1 MDHKCFGRYYTHVN
15 DLPVMLKLVD
25 RQCLIVGGGKVA
37 VRRTRGL
44 ADAGAKVTV
53 IAPQIEPALRDIPDV
68 CLIQRPFVD
77 TDLQGKFM
85 VVVATDHSQLN
96 DHITEL
102 AKTCN
107 VLINRADDPDAGDI
121 SIPAHAHCGPIT
133 VAVHTHRISALAA
146 ATIRDQLLEHMEPA
160 WPALLTAMA
169 PFRKRLQETVIDT
182 QVRQSILKSMAN
194 DHALT
199 IIKEQGVLR
208 YLNYCESLMN
218 DAPESPPAATLKQ
231 AEGQGN
237 NDE

>member
-1 MDHKCFGRYYTHVN
+1 M
-15 DLPVMLKLVD
+15 MLKLVG
-25 RQCLIVGGGKVA
+25 RQCLIIGGGKVA
-37 VRRTRGL
+37 LRRTRGL
-44 ADAGAKVTV
+44 VDAGAKVTV
-53 IAPQIEPALRDIPDV
+53 IAPQIDLALRDIPEV
-68 CLIQRPFVD
+68 HLIERAFTD

-85 VVVATDHSQLN
+85 VVVATDHLQLN

-146 ATIRDQLLEHMEPA
+146 ATIRDQLLEHMDPA
-160 WPALLTAMA
+160 WPALLTAMT
-169 PFRKRLQETVIDT
+169 PFRKRLQETVLDT

-194 DHALT
+194 DHAMT

-208 YLNYCESLMN
+208 YLNYCESLML
-218 DAPESPPAATLKQ
+218 DVTLKAPAKQ
-231 AEGQGN
+231 IEGQGN